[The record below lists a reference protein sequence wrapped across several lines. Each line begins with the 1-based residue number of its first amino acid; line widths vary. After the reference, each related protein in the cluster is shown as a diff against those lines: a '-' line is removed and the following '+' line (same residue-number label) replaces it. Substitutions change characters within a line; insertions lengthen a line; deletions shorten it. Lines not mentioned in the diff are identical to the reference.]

1 MNQMIQT
8 LLNRRSCR
16 SYKPDMIPEEW
27 IAEIAKV
34 GTYAPT
40 SRGLQSPII
49 LAVSNKELRDRLSV
63 LNASYTDKPDSDP
76 FYGAPV
82 VFVVLADKNN
92 GGAVYDGSC
101 VMTNMLHAANALGLG
116 SCWIHRAKQMFES
129 EEGMKILKELGVEG
143 EYIGIANCI
152 VGYPAAGA
160 AQAAPRK
167 EHYVYFAK

>member
-1 MNQMIQT
+1 MNQVIQT

-16 SYKPDMIPEEW
+16 NYKADMIPEEW
-27 IAEIAKV
+27 ISEIAKV
-34 GTYAPT
+34 GMYAPT

-49 LAVSNKELRDRLSV
+49 LAVSNKELRDRLSA
-63 LNASYTDKPDSDP
+63 LNAAYTDEPDSDP

-101 VMTNMLHAANALGLG
+101 VMTNMLHAAHALGLG

-129 EEGMKILKELGVEG
+129 EEGKQILSELGVHG

-152 VGYPAAGA
+152 VGYPAKTNLE
-160 AQAAPRK
+160 AAPRK
-167 EHYVYFAK
+167 PQYVYFVK